1 MGLEWTSE
9 DNFKINNVIMNPPY
23 QDGLDAEIIIKMNS
37 FAKDNIVSIQPSKWQ
52 TADDYYVG
60 ADYNTMRQKVV
71 NNISTVIFYPDCKDV
86 FDIWQ
91 ADGITIINVNKH
103 KENEKCNVINKCSTQ
118 KYFNST
124 EIRDIRHRETLL
136 NCCNSII
143 KKLGEYTSIN
153 IERLNTSGKYQVF
166 ANLKTPGGGFYS
178 LSKTNHGIYG
188 LGLARLIDIENES
201 KTVEESK
208 LIFASDN
215 KQQCEN
221 FLSWFNSKFVRFLII
236 ANISKLN
243 GTLTNDY
250 FRFVPDVDNKDFN
263 TKYDDKYFYTKYNL
277 SEHDIEL
284 IEYTVK
290 ERHNEPK
297 L

>member
-1 MGLEWTSE
+1 M
-9 DNFKINNVIMNPPY
+9 
-23 QDGLDAEIIIKMNS
+23 
-37 FAKDNIVSIQPSKWQ
+37 
-52 TADDYYVG
+52 
-60 ADYNTMRQKVV
+60 
-71 NNISTVIFYPDCKDV
+71 
-86 FDIWQ
+86 
-91 ADGITIINVNKH
+91 
-103 KENEKCNVINKCSTQ
+103 
-118 KYFNST
+118 
-124 EIRDIRHRETLL
+124 
-136 NCCNSII
+136 
-143 KKLGEYTSIN
+143 
-153 IERLNTSGKYQVF
+153 
-166 ANLKTPGGGFYS
+166 
-178 LSKTNHGIYG
+178 
-188 LGLARLIDIENES
+188 IDIENES
-201 KTVEESK
+201 KAVEESK

-263 TKYDDKYFYTKYNL
+263 IKYDDRYFYTKYNL
-277 SEHDIEL
+277 SEQDIEL